1 MADRTGNHK
10 GDPVGAPLAGA
21 HNNPMADRTGDHKG
35 DRKGRPYRRVPPVT
49 PMADRNPL
57 MAKSGRGRRPWAT
70 QREGATAETEFL
82 GETRF
87 LEPPLPADAWQF

>member
-1 MADRTGNHK
+1 
-10 GDPVGAPLAGA
+10 
-21 HNNPMADRTGDHKG
+21 
-35 DRKGRPYRRVPPVT
+35 VPPVT